1 MTKESMYDL
10 LSKYLAG
17 DISAEERRIL
27 FYQLKE
33 NEELRKEA
41 AGIQNLSVLISMA
54 NEDGAASDRQ
64 YRLFV
69 GMRKKRA
76 LLFSLRKVAG
86 YAAIMLFSVLST
98 YLLMNYAGNKEEELV
113 RYQEFSTPAGQRAKV
128 LLADGTEVWLNAN
141 TILRYPERFAPKKR
155 EVELHGEAFFE
166 VEKAAGNPFV
176 VKTNKMDIQVT
187 GTKFNVNAYDTEE
200 YFVASLVEG
209 SVSVSCVHNRNS
221 SYALQPRQQIVVS
234 EHSSKVSS
242 FENTDFMAWKE
253 GVFIFDDMLLT
264 DIIKKLELYYDVSI
278 IVKNTKL
285 GNFRYTGKF
294 RQRDGV
300 ESVLRKLQIVYP
312 FKYTKDDDKNLIV
325 LQ

>member
-27 FYQLKE
+27 FQQLKE

-141 TILRYPERFAPKKR
+141 TTLRYPERFDPKKR
-155 EVELHGEAFFE
+155 EVELHGEAFFRSGESSRESFCGQDKQNGYSGHRNE
-166 VEKAAGNPFV
+166 VQRECLRYGRIFCNF
-176 VKTNKMDIQVT
+176 T
-187 GTKFNVNAYDTEE
+187 GRRI
-200 YFVASLVEG
+200 
-209 SVSVSCVHNRNS
+209 C
-221 SYALQPRQQIVVS
+221 
-234 EHSSKVSS
+234 
-242 FENTDFMAWKE
+242 
-253 GVFIFDDMLLT
+253 
-264 DIIKKLELYYDVSI
+264 
-278 IVKNTKL
+278 
-285 GNFRYTGKF
+285 FRF
-294 RQRDGV
+294 
-300 ESVLRKLQIVYP
+300 LCA
-312 FKYTKDDDKNLIV
+312 
-325 LQ
+325 

>member
-141 TILRYPERFAPKKR
+141 TILRYPERFDPKKR

-187 GTKFNVNAYDTEE
+187 NVNAYDTEE

>member
-1 MTKESMYDL
+1 MYDL

-128 LLADGTEVWLNAN
+128 LL
-141 TILRYPERFAPKKR
+141 
-155 EVELHGEAFFE
+155 VELHGEAFFE

>member
-1 MTKESMYDL
+1 MRETK
-10 LSKYLAG
+10 
-17 DISAEERRIL
+17 
-27 FYQLKE
+27 
-33 NEELRKEA
+33 RKS
-41 AGIQNLSVLISMA
+41 LSVIRSF
-54 NEDGAASDRQ
+54 
-64 YRLFV
+64 RLRPV
-69 GMRKKRA
+69 
-76 LLFSLRKVAG
+76 
-86 YAAIMLFSVLST
+86 SVPKFCLPT
-98 YLLMNYAGNKEEELV
+98 
-113 RYQEFSTPAGQRAKV
+113 
-128 LLADGTEVWLNAN
+128 GTEVWLNAN
-141 TILRYPERFAPKKR
+141 TILRYPERFDPKKR

>member
-1 MTKESMYDL
+1 M
-10 LSKYLAG
+10 
-17 DISAEERRIL
+17 
-27 FYQLKE
+27 
-33 NEELRKEA
+33 
-41 AGIQNLSVLISMA
+41 
-54 NEDGAASDRQ
+54 
-64 YRLFV
+64 
-69 GMRKKRA
+69 
-76 LLFSLRKVAG
+76 
-86 YAAIMLFSVLST
+86 
-98 YLLMNYAGNKEEELV
+98 
-113 RYQEFSTPAGQRAKV
+113 
-128 LLADGTEVWLNAN
+128 NAN
-141 TILRYPERFAPKKR
+141 TTLRYPERFDPKRR

-209 SVSVSCVHNRNS
+209 AVSVSCVHNRNS

-234 EHSSKVSS
+234 DHSSKVSS

-285 GNFRYTGKF
+285 GNFRYTGKSDNGMEWKASCGNS
-294 RQRDGV
+294 RLYIR
-300 ESVLRKLQIVYP
+300 SSIRKMTIGILLYSNKIALP
-312 FKYTKDDDKNLIV
+312 F
-325 LQ
+325 

>member
-1 MTKESMYDL
+1 MRESGDEKSTL
-10 LSKYLAG
+10 RQIEKIKALSEDMLEYQAIDVHKAWQ
-17 DISAEERRIL
+17 SMERRAKRKASMRMFSLFFTRAAAIL
-27 FYQLKE
+27 VVPL
-33 NEELRKEA
+33 
-41 AGIQNLSVLISMA
+41 LISSLFFSYLYYTTGR
-54 NEDGAASDRQ
+54 NVKTGASVVFAEISSMPGTIT
-64 YRLFV
+64 RLV
-69 GMRKKRA
+69 
-76 LLFSLRKVAG
+76 LPDQ
-86 YAAIMLFSVLST
+86 SV
-98 YLLMNYAGNKEEELV
+98 
-113 RYQEFSTPAGQRAKV
+113 
-128 LLADGTEVWLNAN
+128 VWLNAGSR
-141 TILRYPERFAPKKR
+141 LVYPSVFDEKERKVQLF
-155 EVELHGEAFFE
+155 GEGYFE
-166 VEKAAGNPFV
+166 VEADSEHPFSV
-176 VKTNKMDIQVT
+176 STSEGLRVIAY

-209 SVSVSCVHNRNS
+209 AVSVSCVHNRNS

-234 EHSSKVSS
+234 DHSSKVSS

-312 FKYTKDDDKNLIV
+312 FKYTKDDDRNLIV

>member
-1 MTKESMYDL
+1 M
-10 LSKYLAG
+10 
-17 DISAEERRIL
+17 
-27 FYQLKE
+27 
-33 NEELRKEA
+33 
-41 AGIQNLSVLISMA
+41 
-54 NEDGAASDRQ
+54 
-64 YRLFV
+64 
-69 GMRKKRA
+69 
-76 LLFSLRKVAG
+76 
-86 YAAIMLFSVLST
+86 
-98 YLLMNYAGNKEEELV
+98 
-113 RYQEFSTPAGQRAKV
+113 
-128 LLADGTEVWLNAN
+128 NAN
-141 TILRYPERFAPKKR
+141 TTLRYPERFDPKRR

-209 SVSVSCVHNRNS
+209 AVSVSCVHNRNS

-234 EHSSKVSS
+234 DHSSKVSS

-285 GNFRYTGKF
+285 GNFRYTGKSDNGMEWKASCGNS
-294 RQRDGV
+294 RLYIR
-300 ESVLRKLQIVYP
+300 SSIRKMTIGILLYCNKIALP
-312 FKYTKDDDKNLIV
+312 F
-325 LQ
+325 

>member
-1 MTKESMYDL
+1 MYNDKR
-10 LSKYLAG
+10 KYVRSVIKIFG
-17 DISAEERRIL
+17 RRHFSRRKTNT

-141 TILRYPERFAPKKR
+141 TILRYPERFDPKNGRSSCMVK
-155 EVELHGEAFFE
+155 
-166 VEKAAGNPFV
+166 PFS
-176 VKTNKMDIQVT
+176 KWRKQQGILLWSRQ
-187 GTKFNVNAYDTEE
+187 TKWIFRSPE
-200 YFVASLVEG
+200 
-209 SVSVSCVHNRNS
+209 RS
-221 SYALQPRQQIVVS
+221 S
-234 EHSSKVSS
+234 
-242 FENTDFMAWKE
+242 T
-253 GVFIFDDMLLT
+253 
-264 DIIKKLELYYDVSI
+264 
-278 IVKNTKL
+278 
-285 GNFRYTGKF
+285 
-294 RQRDGV
+294 
-300 ESVLRKLQIVYP
+300 
-312 FKYTKDDDKNLIV
+312 
-325 LQ
+325 

>member
-27 FYQLKE
+27 FQQLKE

-141 TILRYPERFAPKKR
+141 TTLRYPERFDPK
-155 EVELHGEAFFE
+155 
-166 VEKAAGNPFV
+166 
-176 VKTNKMDIQVT
+176 T
-187 GTKFNVNAYDTEE
+187 GGRT
-200 YFVASLVEG
+200 
-209 SVSVSCVHNRNS
+209 
-221 SYALQPRQQIVVS
+221 
-234 EHSSKVSS
+234 
-242 FENTDFMAWKE
+242 AW
-253 GVFIFDDMLLT
+253 
-264 DIIKKLELYYDVSI
+264 
-278 IVKNTKL
+278 
-285 GNFRYTGKF
+285 
-294 RQRDGV
+294 
-300 ESVLRKLQIVYP
+300 
-312 FKYTKDDDKNLIV
+312 
-325 LQ
+325 